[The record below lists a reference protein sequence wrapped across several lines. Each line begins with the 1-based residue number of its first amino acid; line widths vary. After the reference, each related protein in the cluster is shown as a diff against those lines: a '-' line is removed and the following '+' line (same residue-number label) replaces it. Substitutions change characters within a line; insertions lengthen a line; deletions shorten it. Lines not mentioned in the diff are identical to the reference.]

1 MTEIPAV
8 HDPDPKPLYILLIF
22 IIGICSYFFFLGTA
36 AVRLWFYKG
45 ALGPEPEKFIVIRS
59 EVLTST
65 DSSSSP
71 SISDLKNRRRTVFHA
86 DSLSCAPTEAM
97 AHTTALDTQTFS
109 TATTITV
116 NMQDIGDDL
125 SEIQDAR
132 VRNHVAEERRI
143 SRIPAFDA
151 DDCGDGEYFPCI
163 PVATSPVEEGVTA
176 PTLFSSSLAT
186 SLTTH
191 IPYAHWLT
199 IPLHYMSQ
207 HTARSQLL
215 ARNRAACIQVLP
227 DAQAACRELM
237 LEVCDFL
244 VERFPQQF
252 AFQKKMGRRYIR
264 NEATMEDFLLEAPW
278 RVDPMEVVARLTGED
293 WCIWGRSESTR
304 MWYL

>member
-1 MTEIPAV
+1 MTEITAI
-8 HDPDPKPLYILLIF
+8 HDPDPKPLYMLLIF
-22 IIGICSYFFFLGTA
+22 TIGICSYFFFLGTA

-65 DSSSSP
+65 DSSSSSSSP
-71 SISDLKNRRRTVFHA
+71 PISDLKNRRRTVFHA
-86 DSLSCAPTEAM
+86 DSLSSAPPVEAM
-97 AHTTALDTQTFS
+97 AHTTALETRTFS
-109 TATTITV
+109 TATTTV
-116 NMQDIGDDL
+116 NVQDLRDDL
-125 SEIQDAR
+125 SEIQDAS
-132 VRNHVAEERRI
+132 VRKHVAEERRI
-143 SRIPAFDA
+143 SRIPTFDA
-151 DDCGDGEYFPCI
+151 DDCGDGQYFPCI
-163 PVATSPVEEGVTA
+163 PMATSPVEEGTTA
-176 PTLFSSSLAT
+176 PTSFSSL
-186 SLTTH
+186 LTH
-191 IPYAHWLT
+191 IPYAHWLI

-215 ARNRAACIQVLP
+215 VRSRAACIQVLP
-227 DAQAACRELM
+227 DAEAACRELM